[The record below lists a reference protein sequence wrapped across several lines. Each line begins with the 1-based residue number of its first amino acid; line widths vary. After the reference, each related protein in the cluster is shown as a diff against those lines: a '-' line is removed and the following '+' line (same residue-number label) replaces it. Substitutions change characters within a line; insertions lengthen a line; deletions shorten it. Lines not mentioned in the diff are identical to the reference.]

1 VEAAKGALKLTTLHQ
16 DVLHAIVFAAI
27 LLGGLALVPARCYVR
42 ASAAGELVIV
52 LLLCGVFWPIFARQV
67 INGVL
72 AAAVGA
78 VLVVWA
84 LVGLGRARPCLVK
97 LFHREPLP
105 PATPP
110 PAVPASAGDRPQ
122 SGPQEGDQRH
132 A

>member
-1 VEAAKGALKLTTLHQ
+1 
-16 DVLHAIVFAAI
+16 VLHALVFAAI
-27 LLGGLALVPARCYVR
+27 LLGGLALVPARFCVR
-42 ASAAGELVIV
+42 ASAPGALVIV

-72 AAAVGA
+72 AAAVVA

-122 SGPQEGDQRH
+122 SGPQEGDQPH